1 MAIELEMKEVKDFL
15 EEKLQLVH
23 SKFDKAREEDRDS
36 FNQRV
41 VDAVKDLKNEF
52 QKEIDNGM
60 IDLQEKFKK
69 NEGKKEMTFY
79 DAFQKSLK
87 DQKDEVQVAMKN
99 AVTRGGNSVIELKAF
114 NYDDFTGYAD
124 FATEFRNTPI
134 LLPYEDFHYR
144 RVLRPGSMS
153 GEFVKFPK
161 ETNQNAG
168 AGPAVWTPG
177 SGSKPEIE
185 PKVSNYTA
193 EAEWIAGLIKD
204 IPVSMLEDFSFMT
217 SYLTQKAT
225 NELTKAE
232 DLALQNGSGGIS
244 GLLEEATLYNG
255 SKTIF
260 VEKLIDAGLRQIKNA
275 HFTVNGYIVSN
286 EDYTNMILQ
295 KASGGSEEYNTP
307 AVMSIRPDG
316 TLTLLNTPI
325 FATSYLDA
333 GQALVGDWREAQLL
347 VRSNPRLRI
356 FEQNGTDAE
365 KNQLMMRIE
374 ERIALAVY
382 HQSAFVKLAAYS

>member
-185 PKVSNYTA
+185 PKLSTYTA
-193 EAEWIAGLIKD
+193 EAEWIAGLIKE
-204 IPVSMLEDFSFMT
+204 IPVSMLEDFAFMT

-225 NELTKAE
+225 NELVKAE

-347 VRSNPRLRI
+347 VRSNPRLRV

>member
-185 PKVSNYTA
+185 PKLSTYTA
-193 EAEWIAGLIKD
+193 EAEWIAGLIKE
-204 IPVSMLEDFSFMT
+204 IPVSMLEDFAFMT

-307 AVMSIRPDG
+307 AVLSIRPDG

-325 FATSYLDA
+325 FATSYLST

-347 VRSNPRLRI
+347 VRSNPRLRV

>member
-1 MAIELEMKEVKDFL
+1 MDIEMKEVRDFL

-23 SKFDKAREEDRDS
+23 TKFDKARDEDRES

-41 VDAVKDLKNEF
+41 VDAVKDLKSEF
-52 QKEIDNGM
+52 QKEIDNGL
-60 IDLQEKFKK
+60 IDLQEKFNK
-69 NEGKKEMTFY
+69 EQPKKEMTF
-79 DAFQKSLK
+79 AQALTKSLK
-87 DQKDEVQVAMKN
+87 DQKDEVQAAMKS
-99 AVTRGGNSVIELKAF
+99 AITRGGNSVIEMKAF

-144 RVLRPGSMS
+144 RVLRPGTMS

-168 AGPAVWTPG
+168 AGPAVWTPADG
-177 SGSKPEIE
+177 AKPEIE
-185 PKVSNYTA
+185 PKMGAYTA
-193 EAEWIAGLIKD
+193 EAEWIAGLIKE
-204 IPVSMLEDFSFMT
+204 IPVAMLEDFSFMT
-217 SYLTQKAT
+217 SYLSQKAT

-244 GLLEEATLYNG
+244 GLLDEATLYNG

-275 HFTVNGYIVSN
+275 KFTVNGFIISN

-295 KASGGSEEYNTP
+295 KATGGSEEYTSP
-307 AVMSIRPDG
+307 SVLTVRPDG
-316 TLTLLNTPI
+316 VLSLLNIPI
-325 FATSYLDA
+325 FATSYLET
-333 GQALVGDWREAQLL
+333 GQALIGDWREAQLL
-347 VRSNPRLRI
+347 VRSNPRLRV

-382 HQSAFVKLAAYS
+382 HQSAFVKLAAHS

>member
-185 PKVSNYTA
+185 PKLSTYTA
-193 EAEWIAGLIKD
+193 EAEWIAGLIKE
-204 IPVSMLEDFSFMT
+204 IPVSMLEDFAFMT

-225 NELTKAE
+225 NELVKAE

-307 AVMSIRPDG
+307 AVLSIRPDG